1 MTAFGASRSH
11 PAAMACV
18 PMRLAP
24 GEDLRRSLETALAQD
39 TDAAVGAPA
48 SPKAAVP
55 AFVLAGIGSL
65 VDARLRFAG
74 ESDVSVV
81 PGPLEILTLSGTV
94 CADGAHL
101 HMSVSNRQGE
111 VRGGHVGYGNVVRT
125 TAEVLLMPLA
135 DWLLTR
141 DIDALTG
148 FKELRVRRRE
158 SGDGA

>member
-1 MTAFGASRSH
+1 MTAIGAIPLH
-11 PAAMACV
+11 PAARACV
-18 PMRLAP
+18 PLRLAP
-24 GEDLRRSLETALAQD
+24 GADLRRALEAALAQD
-39 TDAAVGAPA
+39 AGAAADAPA
-48 SPKAAVP
+48 SPTAVVP

-74 ESDVSVV
+74 ESEVSVV
-81 PGPLEILTLSGTV
+81 PGPLEILTLTGSV

-111 VRGGHVGYGNVVRT
+111 VRGGHVGYGNLVRT
-125 TAEVLLMPLA
+125 TAEVLLMPLE

-141 DIDALTG
+141 EVDALTG
-148 FKELRVRRRE
+148 YKELQIRRRE